1 MIFSKVLQKSDENP
15 AKRNANVCIIAQN
28 VWEHKTCGYNIRV

>member
-1 MIFSKVLQKSDENP
+1 MIFSKVPQKSDENP
-15 AKRNANVCIIAQN
+15 AKLNASVCIVVQN